1 MVDRLL
7 PHHREHHN
15 VTDGPIAQ
23 AMRLAA
29 HQPLADRQGHRNR
42 MADTEVDVLVVGGGV
57 TGAGVAL
64 DAVSR
69 GLTVA
74 LVERGDFASGT
85 SSRSSKM
92 IHGGFRYLQT
102 GDVALVRESLRERH
116 RLQTNAPHLVS
127 LLPFMIPLFLK
138 GGLINPKLSRALGA
152 ALWSYQLAGAWR
164 LLRRHR
170 RLDQEQVR
178 AHMPSLD
185 MDRIGGGYLFHDL
198 RADDARLTFALLATA
213 VERGASVLNHASC
226 EQVSDYTKGGRT
238 ATIRTDEGPFTLRA
252 RMVINATGVW
262 ANRFIESSHL
272 QPSQQLS
279 PAKGTHLVVRSALL
293 RNDVAVSIPV
303 ASDKRTV
310 SVVDAGPF
318 SYIGSTETTNA
329 ADIDA
334 PSVTEGDIDYIL
346 NGVNRHLN
354 VPIQRADITG
364 GWAGFR
370 PLLANAAAS
379 RSSDLSRKH
388 QISVDGEGFLSVT
401 GGKLT
406 TYREMAESAVDVA
419 AGLLGVERRTGTR
432 DLKLHGWHAGA
443 SHLKSDD
450 RLAKRYGDRAA
461 AVRNL
466 SQLDSSLQA
475 RITPTGD
482 TLVAEAVWA
491 LHAEMACDLSD
502 ALLRRTR
509 VGTYDGRALLAN
521 ADEIGAAILSWT
533 DWSSDRRARAIQGL
547 KSTLRSEL
555 GVLADPLPAALHS
568 KKDNHV

>member
-1 MVDRLL
+1 M
-7 PHHREHHN
+7 
-15 VTDGPIAQ
+15 
-23 AMRLAA
+23 
-29 HQPLADRQGHRNR
+29 
-42 MADTEVDVLVVGGGV
+42 
-57 TGAGVAL
+57 
-64 DAVSR
+64 
-69 GLTVA
+69 
-74 LVERGDFASGT
+74 
-85 SSRSSKM
+85 
-92 IHGGFRYLQT
+92 
-102 GDVALVRESLRERH
+102 
-116 RLQTNAPHLVS
+116 
-127 LLPFMIPLFLK
+127 
-138 GGLINPKLSRALGA
+138 
-152 ALWSYQLAGAWR
+152 
-164 LLRRHR
+164 
-170 RLDQEQVR
+170 
-178 AHMPSLD
+178 
-185 MDRIGGGYLFHDL
+185 
-198 RADDARLTFALLATA
+198 
-213 VERGASVLNHASC
+213 
-226 EQVSDYTKGGRT
+226 
-238 ATIRTDEGPFTLRA
+238 
-252 RMVINATGVW
+252 
-262 ANRFIESSHL
+262 
-272 QPSQQLS
+272 
-279 PAKGTHLVVRSALL
+279 

-303 ASDKRTV
+303 ASDRRTV

-318 SYIGSTETTNA
+318 SYIGSTETTND
-329 ADIDA
+329 ADIDV

-354 VPIQRADITG
+354 APIQRADITG

-379 RSSDLSRKH
+379 RSWDLSRKH

-406 TYREMAESAVDVA
+406 TYREMAESAVDIA

-450 RLAKRYGDRAA
+450 RLAKRYGDRAV
-461 AVRNL
+461 AVRSL

-475 RITPTGD
+475 RITSTSD

-555 GVLADPLPAALHS
+555 GVLADSLPAAFHS

>member
-1 MVDRLL
+1 MTENLIV
-7 PHHREHHN
+7 
-15 VTDGPIAQ
+15 Q
-23 AMRLAA
+23 AKRLADQ
-29 HQPLADRQGHRNR
+29 QPLADRDGHRNR
-42 MADTEVDVLVVGGGV
+42 MANSEVDVLVVGGGV

-74 LVERGDFASGT
+74 LVERDDFASGT

-138 GGLINPKLSRALGA
+138 GGFINPKLSRALGG
-152 ALWSYQLAGAWR
+152 ALWSYQFAGAWR
-164 LLRRHR
+164 LMRRHK
-170 RLDQEQVR
+170 RLDQDEVR
-178 AHMPSLD
+178 AHMPSLN
-185 MDRIGGGYLFHDL
+185 MDRIGGAYLFHDL

-213 VERGASVLNHASC
+213 VERGVNVLNHASC
-226 EQVSDYTKGGRT
+226 EHVADYQQGGRT
-238 ATIRTDEGPFTLRA
+238 VTIGTTEGGFSLRA

-262 ANRFIESSHL
+262 ASRFIESAHL
-272 QPSQQLS
+272 QPSQQLA
-279 PAKGTHLVVRSALL
+279 PAKGTHIVVRSELL

-303 ASDKRTV
+303 ASDRRTV
-310 SVVDAGPF
+310 SAVDAGPF
-318 SYIGSTETTNA
+318 SYIGSTETTGA
-329 ADIDA
+329 ANIDK
-334 PSVTEGDIDYIL
+334 PSVTESDIDYIL
-346 NGVNRHLN
+346 KGVNVHL
-354 VPIQRADITG
+354 VTPIQRSDITG

-370 PLLANAAAS
+370 PLVANSSAS
-379 RSSDLSRKH
+379 KSSDLSRKH
-388 QISVDGEGFLSVT
+388 HVSVDAEGFVSVT

-406 TYREMAESAVDVA
+406 TYREMAENAVDVA
-419 AGLLGVERRTGTR
+419 ANLLGVARRTGTR

-450 RLAKRYGDRAA
+450 RLAKRYGNRAD
-461 AVRNL
+461 AVRAL
-466 SQLDSSLQA
+466 SRLAPSLQE
-475 RITPTGD
+475 RITPTAD

-502 ALLRRTR
+502 VLLRRTR

-521 ADEIGAAILSWT
+521 ADAVGATILAWT
-533 DWSSDRRARAIQGL
+533 DWPVERRAHAISQL
-547 KSTLRSEL
+547 KSNLRSEL
-555 GVLADPLPAALHS
+555 GVLVD
-568 KKDNHV
+568 